1 MRIGQVVGRVVL
13 NQCMPEFRGAR
24 WLLVSPMN
32 RRDLENSRDGGLHL
46 TSTPSPVVYDEIGAG
61 LGDII
66 GFSEGGE
73 ASAPFEQPMPLDAY
87 NCCILDK
94 ITICPS

>member
-24 WLLVSPMN
+24 WLLVSPLAKG
-32 RRDLENSRDGGLHL
+32 DLEPAQRGGIHL
-46 TSTPSPVVYDEIGAG
+46 TATPSPVVYDEIGAG

-73 ASAPFEQPMPLDAY
+73 AGASFAEPMPVDAY
-87 NCCILDK
+87 NCGILEK
-94 ITICPS
+94 ITIC